1 MPNHIPQTF
10 FFGGDYNPEQWSPEV
25 WQEDVRLMREANVNL
40 VSLGIF
46 SWANL
51 EVADGDYRFE
61 WLDEIIDLLHEN
73 GIAVD
78 LATATASPPAWLTTA
93 HPEILPVTASGV
105 RQNHGGRQNYCISSP
120 IYKAKAVALVAQ
132 LAKRY
137 ALHPAIRMWHVNNEY
152 GCHNPRCF
160 CDTSAQAWREWL
172 QIKYVNLAAL
182 NKAWG
187 TDFWSQRYHEWNQI
201 LPPRETPAGTY
212 PNPSMVLDFHRFSNE
227 QILDLFKAERDEIRR
242 HDNKNPITTNFM
254 SLRHAW
260 LIDYWMWSKEVD
272 FVSTDHYLIAQD
284 SENYIDLAFQA
295 DLTRGFAN
303 GKPWLLMEH
312 STGAVNW
319 QEQNLPKANGEMI
332 ANSISHIARGSN
344 GAMFFQ
350 WRQSVSGSE
359 KFHSAMVPHAGTDTR
374 IWRDVVKLGEHVSSL
389 SKLGHS
395 STDRA
400 QVAMVFD
407 YDSWWAMSQRNLPST
422 SQEYWKLPYDWYR
435 ALWQLGI
442 RVDFVSPD
450 ASAKDLAEYRA
461 VLMPNVYLLS
471 DQQEQQFIDYSNN
484 GGSLFV
490 SYFTGI
496 SDRSDTVKLGGYG
509 GRLVRETLGVQVTE
523 FAPLNNDE
531 VVQLDSGL
539 TAIEW
544 SQFAKARAEN
554 ISIKFAN
561 GVAAGEVA
569 ISKTAGVPNW
579 YVGTRLTVD
588 STKQFFSNA
597 MQELGIDRD
606 GGDGV
611 EVIRRG
617 GLRFEIDNLSKTVS
631 WRQ

>member
-1 MPNHIPQTF
+1 MSNPIPPQF
-10 FFGGDYNPEQWSPEV
+10 FYGGDYNPEQWNREV
-25 WQEDVRLMREANVNL
+25 WQEDVRLMREAGVNL

-51 EVADGDYRFE
+51 ETSDGVYSFE
-61 WLDEIIDLLHEN
+61 WLDEIIELLHAN
-73 GIAVD
+73 QIGVD
-78 LATATASPPAWLTTA
+78 LATATASPPAWLTIS
-93 HPEILPVTASGV
+93 HPEMLPVTASGIT
-105 RQNHGGRQNYCISSP
+105 QNHGGRQNYCISSP
-120 IYKAKAVALVAQ
+120 IYKSKSVALASK
-132 LAKRY
+132 LAERY
-137 ALHPAIRMWHVNNEY
+137 AKHPAIKMWHVNNEY

-160 CDTSAQAWREWL
+160 CDISAEAWRTWL
-172 QIKYVNLAAL
+172 QNKYQDLQAL

-187 TDFWSQRYHEWNQI
+187 TDFWSQRYHEWSQI

-227 QILDLFKAERDEIRR
+227 QILDLFKAERDAIRK
-242 HDNKNPITTNFM
+242 HDSKNPITTNFM

-295 DLTRGFAN
+295 DLTRGFAG

-319 QEQNLPKANGEMI
+319 QERNLPKANGEMI

-359 KFHSAMVPHAGTDTR
+359 KYHSAMVPHAGTETR
-374 IWRDVVKLGEHVSSL
+374 IWHDVVKLGGHIDELSYLSS
-389 SKLGHS
+389 SPTES
-395 STDRA
+395 AD
-400 QVAMVFD
+400 VAMVFD

-422 SQEYWKLPYDWYR
+422 SQEYWKLPFDWYR

-450 ASAKDLAEYRA
+450 ASAELLAQYRA
-461 VLMPNVYLLS
+461 VLMPNTYLLS
-471 DQQEQQFIDYSNN
+471 DEQEQNFMDYSTN

-490 SYFTGI
+490 SHFTGI
-496 SDRSDTVKLGGYG
+496 SDRTDTIKLGGYG
-509 GRLVRETLGVQVTE
+509 GRLVRETLGVLVSE
-523 FAPLNNDE
+523 FAPLNNGE

-539 TAIEW
+539 KAIEW
-544 SQFAKARAEN
+544 AQFAQARPDSA
-554 ISIKFAN
+554 SSKFTE
-561 GVAAGEVA
+561 GIAAGQVA
-569 ISKTAGVPNW
+569 ISKTSGNPNW
-579 YVGTRLTVD
+579 YVGTRLD
-588 STKQFFSNA
+588 QESCKQFFSHA
-597 MQELGIDRD
+597 MQELGIDRA
-606 GGDGV
+606 GGDGI

-617 GLRFEIDNLSKTVS
+617 GLRFEIDNNHKTVS
-631 WRQ
+631 WR

>member
-1 MPNHIPQTF
+1 MPNQIPPQF
-10 FFGGDYNPEQWSPEV
+10 FFGGDYNPEQWSREV

-51 EVADGDYRFE
+51 EVADGVYQFD
-61 WLDEIIDLLHEN
+61 WLDEIINLLHDN
-73 GIAVD
+73 GIGVD
-78 LATATASPPAWLTTA
+78 LATATASPPAWLTRQ
-93 HPEILPVTASGV
+93 HPEILPQTASGV
-105 RQNHGGRQNYCISSP
+105 IQNHGGRQNYCISSP
-120 IYKAKAVALVAQ
+120 VYKAKAVALVSK
-132 LAKRY
+132 LAERY
-137 ALHPAIRMWHVNNEY
+137 ANHPAIKMWHVNNEY

-160 CDTSAQAWREWL
+160 CDISADAWRVWL
-172 QIKYVNLAAL
+172 QQKYSNLDAL

-187 TDFWSQRYHEWNQI
+187 TDFWSQRYHEWDQI

-227 QILDLFKAERDEIRR
+227 QILDLFKAERDEIRK
-242 HDNKNPITTNFM
+242 HDSAHPITTNFM

-260 LIDYWMWSKEVD
+260 LIDYWMWAKEVD

-284 SENYIDLAFQA
+284 PENYIDLAFQA
-295 DLTRGFAN
+295 DLTRGFAA

-319 QEQNLPKANGEMI
+319 QEHNLPKANGEMI

-359 KFHSAMVPHAGTDTR
+359 KFHSAMVPHAGANTR
-374 IWRDVVKLGEHVSSL
+374 IWRDVVKLGGHVSEL
-389 SKLGHS
+389 SNLGS
-395 STDRA
+395 SATEQAD
-400 QVAMVFD
+400 VAMVFD

-422 SQEYWKLPYDWYR
+422 SQEYWKLPFDWYR

-450 ASAKDLAEYRA
+450 ATAADLAKYKA

-471 DQQEQQFIDYSNN
+471 DEQEQQFMNYSSD

-496 SDRSDTVKLGGYG
+496 SDRTDTVKLGGYG
-509 GRLVRETLGVQVTE
+509 GRLVRETLGVQVSE
-523 FAPLNNDE
+523 FAPLNNN
-531 VVQLDSGL
+531 VVVHLDSGL
-539 TAIEW
+539 KAFEW
-544 SQFAKARAEN
+544 AQFATARDGSAVSRFTDG
-554 ISIKFAN
+554 IAT
-561 GVAAGEVA
+561 GELA

-579 YVGTRLTVD
+579 YVGTRLDED
-588 STKQFFSNA
+588 SCKQFFSNA
-597 MQELGIDRD
+597 MHELGIDRA

-617 GLRFEIDNLSKTVS
+617 GLRFEIDNIHKTVS
-631 WRQ
+631 WR